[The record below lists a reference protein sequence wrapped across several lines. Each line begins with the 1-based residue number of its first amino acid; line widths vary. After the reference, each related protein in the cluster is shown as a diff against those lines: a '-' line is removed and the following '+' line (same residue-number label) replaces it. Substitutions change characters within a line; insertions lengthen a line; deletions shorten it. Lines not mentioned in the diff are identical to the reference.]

1 MKYLQCFY
9 LQWKSNALT
18 DKLCPILRQDFLRIN
33 LPYHSKCFLFF
44 SEKVS
49 LCFQDCSAS
58 NSPSSSPR
66 KNDSPSLSS
75 QSVLGPPSL
84 YTGLLSLPTA
94 AIHLLREVKINTLLF
109 FMFILQRQRKG
120 LSKAATDSPAQKQ
133 VTSRIAFQVLC
144 YLHCARLTE
153 VEINGIN
160 EAKFAARS

>member
-1 MKYLQCFY
+1 MLLQISCAPF
-9 LQWKSNALT
+9 WDKIFCALIY
-18 DKLCPILRQDFLRIN
+18 PITQSVF
-33 LPYHSKCFLFF
+33 FFF

-133 VTSRIAFQVLC
+133 VTSHIAFQVLC